1 MRSPRRSGPGCCSDP
16 VPHRSGRTRRR
27 RHPAP
32 PGSLFRPVAP
42 LSAVTRTNP
51 LRVSTGRGRIER
63 PRPSSATSRRPGTT
77 TTHQRSHPVAVTLR
91 PKAPVDRQRRPPGAR
106 PVVATLRP
114 KAPVRPATPTI
125 GSTAGLRHPP
135 DRMPPVRP
143 ATPTTRKR
151 DRPPPP
157 PHQGWPST
165 SPTREHGQ
173 SPPPS
178 TECPGLMATPTA
190 RERDRSPPPFH
201 QTPCPVVNSAQPEVA
216 AIHPRPPT
224 ERRGPTG
231 TAVHV
236 AGGAAV
242 PGGSGGGATRGCPVR
257 RGPRCRRP
265 AGGVGVG
272 PGAGRAEGLQRGSR
286 WWTGPGPGWDQRWIR
301 SR

>member
-16 VPHRSGRTRRR
+16 VSHRSGRTRRR

-42 LSAVTRTNP
+42 LSAVTRMNP

-91 PKAPVDRQRRPPGAR
+91 PKAPVRP
-106 PVVATLRP
+106 T
-114 KAPVRPATPTI
+114 TPTP
-125 GSTAGLRHPP
+125 RQ
-135 DRMPPVRP
+135 
-143 ATPTTRKR
+143 R
-151 DRPPPP
+151 DRPRPPS
-157 PHQGWPST
+157 HQT
-165 SPTREHGQ
+165 VDREHGR

-178 TECPGLMATPTA
+178 TECRGPTATPTTS
-190 RERDRSPPPFH
+190 ERDRAPPPFH
-201 QTPCPVVNSAQPEVA
+201 QMPCRGRQRCPTRSRGRHRKP
-216 AIHPRPPT
+216 HRTPRPDRH
-224 ERRGPTG
+224 RRPCRR
-231 TAVHV
+231 
-236 AGGAAV
+236 AAV
-242 PGGSGGGATRGCPVR
+242 PVGPGGGATRGCPVR

-272 PGAGRAEGLQRGSR
+272 PGAGRAEGLQPGSR
-286 WWTGPGPGWDQRWIR
+286 WWAGPGPGWDQRWIR